1 MAEDRNAELQ
11 RRINDEMIRFGQIM
25 PHTLDELREQ
35 ETGIKGFNSIMESGT
50 RALGGLKDIVGST
63 IASAYRGEQGAKA
76 FNGAVDG
83 AAKAADGAGDM
94 LIKMG
99 GPIGITIGILLKV
112 VGKLGDLAKAV
123 GEQADAEYKAYQ
135 QLSKVGAATADGL
148 HGIFDA
154 SQKLGIGVD
163 GMQDY
168 AAMLANYAKDL
179 STMSGSVK
187 KGRAQFEDMIGE
199 MEPFRLQLQNA
210 GISQEEQN
218 EGGLEYLKLMT
229 QLNRTKSKTAKQL
242 AEDYKDYLIQEDK
255 LTKATGVTRKEREAA
270 QRSALAEQ
278 RWAATL
284 QKLRNEGNVEEAK
297 RLEDYNKMLESTNPE
312 AAKGMRA
319 AAAGFLD
326 SEDAQKFTRSTLG
339 EGMAI
344 TEKVQKGV
352 MTDAEAVGQ
361 VNTKIAD
368 TYNMM
373 GVQLGKIERN
383 DSLLLSTTSARQAML
398 VKEQGITTALE
409 KSAAEGSKQGIETGE
424 ALDQVQQNTS
434 KRIIAQ
440 QKTMLNTQ
448 AVMQKGVATAA
459 SAMAGVAQASAKA
472 TQQLAII
479 SGVKPKVPTAP
490 TPAPAPAPSAVPGG
504 TGTPSRLG
512 RPTAAPTPPP
522 APPSPPKPAPPPAPP
537 SPPKPAPPP
546 PPPPPP
552 PKPAPPPAP
561 PPPPPPL
568 PPKPAPPPPKPA
580 PPPPKPAPAPA
591 PAPLPPG
598 GIPAKPA
605 EDKGKK
611 VKVEKLDLTGTA
623 AQLAAELEKYGITN
637 PVAKR
642 AIIQTA
648 AKESGL
654 NPQAKESGAAAYL
667 KTLSNKGIEYIWK
680 VFPQLKPGGRV
691 AKEKGFEK
699 TGVPAEALNEAWSK
713 GDEAFF
719 DYVYGGLSTNKNPG
733 DAYKYRGRGFIQMT
747 GRSVYEKAGK
757 EVGKDFVK
765 DPDQVSTDFGGAAAA
780 LAGYLFTTRGGKDK
794 TLKDLNSMT
803 DPNAA
808 LKYVL
813 NTVAGLGHKVSEF
826 DKEGSHLNEQ
836 FRKASEFGAMASQAV
851 PAAHGGIFQAQGAQR
866 AGKSSGLEIPLKD
879 GAVPVSI
886 IGGMPD
892 QVSAPDLM
900 SKDAMPKL
908 STTITKN
915 ITEQMRVV
923 AQDVIKQMKDQ
934 PAQVNEMDAAVAAK
948 LQLLARG
955 KQKANTINSR
965 LLRVSMN

>member
-11 RRINDEMIRFGQIM
+11 RRINDEMIRFGQIL
-25 PHTLDELREQ
+25 PHTREELIEQ
-35 ETGIKGFNSIMESGT
+35 ETGVKDFNKIMESGT
-50 RALGGLKDIVGST
+50 RALGGLKDVVGST

-83 AAKAADGAGDM
+83 VTKAADGAGDM

-99 GPIGITIGILLKV
+99 GPIGITVGILLKV
-112 VGKLGDLAKAV
+112 VGKLGELAKAV
-123 GEQADAEYKAYQ
+123 AEQADAEYKTYQ
-135 QLSKVGAATADGL
+135 QLAKAGGATADGL
-148 HGIFDA
+148 TDIFNA

-168 AAMLANYAKDL
+168 AAMFANYAKDL

-229 QLNRTKSKTAKQL
+229 QLNRTRGKTSKQL
-242 AEDYKDYLIQEDK
+242 AEDYKEYLIQEDK

-278 RWAATL
+278 RFAATL
-284 QKLRNEGNVEEAK
+284 QKLRNEGNGEEAK
-297 RLEDYNKMLESTNPE
+297 RLEDFNKMLESTNPE

-339 EGMAI
+339 EGMSI
-344 TEKVQKGV
+344 IEKVQKGT
-352 MTDAEAVGQ
+352 MADAEGVGQ
-361 VNTKIAD
+361 INNKIAD

-398 VKEQGITTALE
+398 VKDQGITAAME
-409 KSAAEGSKQGIETGE
+409 KSAAEGIKQGIETGE

-448 AVMQKGVATAA
+448 AAMQKGVATAA
-459 SAMAGVAQASAKA
+459 SAMKTVAEASAKA
-472 TQQLAII
+472 AEKLAAI
-479 SGVKPKVPTAP
+479 SGAKP
-490 TPAPAPAPSAVPGG
+490 TPAKPLPPGTVPGG
-504 TGTPSRLG
+504 TGTPSRQG
-512 RPTAAPTPPP
+512 RPPSAPPPPPP
-522 APPSPPKPAPPPAPP
+522 A
-537 SPPKPAPPP
+537 PAPPP
-546 PPPPPP
+546 PPPPP
-552 PKPAPPPAP
+552 APAP
-561 PPPPPPL
+561 PPPPPA
-568 PPKPAPPPPKPA
+568 PKAAPAPAPPPPAKSVPGGGGKREVPAPVTEQPAEASPPPA
-580 PPPPKPAPAPA
+580 PPSGAPKEKIKPSTE
-591 PAPLPPG
+591 PLVKKISPTE
-598 GIPAKPA
+598 GIKTM
-605 EDKGKK
+605 
-611 VKVEKLDLTGTA
+611 L
-623 AQLAAELEKYGITN
+623 AELERQGIVDPT
-637 PVAKR
+637 KR
-642 AIIQTA
+642 AAIMAQA
-648 AKESGL
+648 AVETGGFQFLSENLGYSVDGL
-654 NPQAKESGAAAYL
+654 K
-667 KTLSNKGIEYIWK
+667 KT
-680 VFPQLKPGGRV
+680 FGRV
-691 AKEKGFEK
+691 KGVSDATLK
-699 TGVPAEALNEAWSK
+699 DAISLGVAGIGELL
-713 GDEAFF
+713 
-719 DYVYGGLSTNKNPG
+719 YGGSPDSPSYKFGVKNLGNTEPG
-733 DAYKYRGRGFIQMT
+733 DGAKFRGRGFIQLT
-747 GRSVYEKAGK
+747 GRANYQRA
-757 EVGKDFVK
+757 
-765 DPDQVSTDFGGAAAA
+765 GAADNPESLLDINTAA
-780 LAGYLFTTRGGKDK
+780 KTAVDFANRFKGNFADVKAFTQYVNGGQSHVAEREEYYKKYLNDMPR
-794 TLKDLNSMT
+794 
-803 DPNAA
+803 AA
-808 LKYVL
+808 
-813 NTVAGLGHKVSEF
+813 
-826 DKEGSHLNEQ
+826 
-836 FRKASEFGAMASQAV
+836 R
-851 PAAHGGIFQAQGAQR
+851 GGIFQAQGAR
-866 AGKSSGLEIPLKD
+866 RSSKSSGFEIPLKD
-879 GAVPVSI
+879 GAVPVNI
-886 IGGMPD
+886 IGGMLD
-892 QVSAPDLM
+892 SAPNPDLM